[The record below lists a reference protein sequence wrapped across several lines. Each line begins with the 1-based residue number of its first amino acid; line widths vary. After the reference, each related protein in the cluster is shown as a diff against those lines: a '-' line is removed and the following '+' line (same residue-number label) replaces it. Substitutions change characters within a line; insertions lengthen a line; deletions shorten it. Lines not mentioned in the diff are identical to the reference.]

1 MSKEPD
7 ETRADPC
14 VLRGKRACEDCSQRE
29 GAEGEQPRGRAR
41 GSGPSK
47 RTLQTGGP
55 KLGRARKIRKHGGV
69 RGDWRGWIFK
79 HNSTSLEVFSR
90 RAGFKARGPASSKW
104 IIGRGGWKLQAL
116 ADFRGEEAGS
126 GRLVRCRWSGLAA
139 FEICHL

>member
-55 KLGRARKIRKHGGV
+55 EAR
-69 RGDWRGWIFK
+69 
-79 HNSTSLEVFSR
+79 TSQKDQKTR
-90 RAGFKARGPASSKW
+90 W
-104 IIGRGGWKLQAL
+104 
-116 ADFRGEEAGS
+116 GE
-126 GRLVRCRWSGLAA
+126 GRLERLD
-139 FEICHL
+139 F